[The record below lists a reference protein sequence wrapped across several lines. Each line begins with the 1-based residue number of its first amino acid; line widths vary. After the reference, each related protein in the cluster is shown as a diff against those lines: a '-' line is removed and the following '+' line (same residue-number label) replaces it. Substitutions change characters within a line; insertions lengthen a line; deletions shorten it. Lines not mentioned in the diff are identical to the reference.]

1 MTKPNEQ
8 HQFDLLYVPSN
19 VFGGNTYGHVLT
31 GVDVASRYKVARALR
46 TKKSSKVVIVLGAMY
61 KKRRVFK
68 YSKVFQY
75 DNESKFKSDL
85 TRLLEKTMLSFEE
98 QQQNNELAKQLLK
111 PMDSQ
116 ELQDP
121 EKVSAICVKNPNSI
135 VNKMNKTKSS
145 MILVS

>member
-1 MTKPNEQ
+1 
-8 HQFDLLYVPSN
+8 
-19 VFGGNTYGHVLT
+19 
-31 GVDVASRYKVARALR
+31 
-46 TKKSSKVVIVLGAMY
+46 MY

>member
-85 TRLLEKTMLSFEE
+85 TRLLE
-98 QQQNNELAKQLLK
+98 
-111 PMDSQ
+111 
-116 ELQDP
+116 
-121 EKVSAICVKNPNSI
+121 
-135 VNKMNKTKSS
+135 TK
-145 MILVS
+145 